1 MSFLIVTKQF
11 AFERRTVEIDA
22 SLSRS
27 AHTTFAL
34 MVRTRLNQLK
44 DALSTRQF
52 VRFSRRFEAGFI
64 RGYILDVGPRFFLM
78 ALVSDRLWFDGF
90 ECFRFS
96 DVIKMVPEPNTGFAE
111 SALQKR
117 RERLPKK
124 PRVSV
129 ASIEELLVTADR
141 RRSEVE

>member
-1 MSFLIVTKQF
+1 
-11 AFERRTVEIDA
+11 
-22 SLSRS
+22 
-27 AHTTFAL
+27 